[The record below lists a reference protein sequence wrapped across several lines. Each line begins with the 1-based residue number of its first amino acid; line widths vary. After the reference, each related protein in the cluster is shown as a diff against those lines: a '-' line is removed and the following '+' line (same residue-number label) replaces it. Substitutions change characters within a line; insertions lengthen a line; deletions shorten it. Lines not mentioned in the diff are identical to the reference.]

1 MSEIIRLNAFLSR
14 CGVCSRRRADEYI
27 TRGRVKVN
35 DSIVTTLG
43 AKIEIGRDTVSVDG
57 KEINPPPDYSYYVF
71 NKPVNVV
78 TSLRD
83 PQGRKTIDSYIGDMR
98 THLGIGI
105 RLFPVGRLDYDSQG
119 LLLLTNDGELSHRIQ
134 HPRYK
139 IPKEYMAEIDGIL
152 SDDMVS
158 EIKEGVMLED
168 GPLKVIELDRVD
180 STPDGGVYRVLIA
193 VGRKRII
200 RRLFGKFGY
209 RVTML
214 KRIAIGEIRLGDLA
228 PGRWRELSKR
238 EIEYLKKSTGLL

>member
-27 TRGRVKVN
+27 TCGRVKVN
-35 DSIVTTLG
+35 GSIVSTLG
-43 AKIEIGRDTVSVDG
+43 AKIEIGRDTVFVDG

-78 TSLRD
+78 TSMRD
-83 PQGRKTIDSYIGDMR
+83 PQGRKTIDSYIAD
-98 THLGIGI
+98 IGI
-105 RLFPVGRLDYDSQG
+105 RLFPVGRLDYDSEG

-168 GPLKVIELDRVD
+168 GPLNVIELDYVD
-180 STPDGGVYRVLIA
+180 STPGGGVYRILIA

-214 KRIAIGEIRLGDLA
+214 KRIAIGEIRLGELA
-228 PGRWRELSKR
+228 PGRWRELSMR
-238 EIEYLKKSTGLL
+238 EIEYLKKSAGLL

>member
-43 AKIEIGRDTVSVDG
+43 TKIEIGRDTVFVDG

-83 PQGRKTIDSYIGDMR
+83 PQGRKTIDSCIGD
-98 THLGIGI
+98 IGI
-105 RLFPVGRLDYDSQG
+105 RLFPVGRLDYDSEG

-139 IPKEYMAEIDGIL
+139 IPKGYMAEIDGIL

-168 GPLKVIELDRVD
+168 GPLSVIELDRVD
-180 STPDGGVYRVLIA
+180 SRPDGGVYRIVIA

-200 RRLFGKFGY
+200 RRLFEKFGY

-228 PGRWRELSKR
+228 PGRWRELSKW
-238 EIEYLKKSTGLL
+238 EIEYLKKSAGLL